1 MYYIKLELDTYPNPA
16 SLLNRQSPISCRL
29 TLDWLEFTW
38 AMMHDVLYNVSTI
51 HLPTNTKS
59 LILGVQCSK
68 YQKGFS
74 TFKYTWRR
82 VSHQPLKLMGFFLI
96 ALYICSGWF
105 LYIYHTRQLNNL
117 VELKKIV
124 GFDHLYSLADSMPSV
139 LTFKTVFILR
149 TWDTLLFVL
158 EYIQNT
164 IMSALLL
171 CK

>member
-82 VSHQPLKLMGFFLI
+82 VSHQPLKLMGFFN
-96 ALYICSGWF
+96 C
-105 LYIYHTRQLNNL
+105 L
-117 VELKKIV
+117 VYLFGMIFVYLSYKATKQPCWIKENRR
-124 GFDHLYSLADSMPSV
+124 FWS
-139 LTFKTVFILR
+139 FVFIGWL
-149 TWDTLLFVL
+149 DAKC
-158 EYIQNT
+158 IN
-164 IMSALLL
+164 I
-171 CK
+171 